1 MQGKPGISW
10 PIGVEHKEPNN
21 DVYYFGDDATGEGI
35 VDWIRM
41 QLNPPSPQAAIDCAK
56 TELEEAITKHM
67 LRKAGVKMAD
77 LNEQKSRGEVW
88 GRRPHWETTADTTGW
103 APSTQLTVHLKG
115 EARGPAADRL
125 MTLCAIYTS
134 EELMRILPTVA
145 EARLKLTP
153 AAVPDC
159 MTPIEDLR
167 AWCEDIEAKLD
178 AAIKEGDEQIRALT
192 QATERH
198 LHDIEV
204 KQIAMQ
210 REIEQ
215 LRPHHTPPTPRFG

>member
-1 MQGKPGISW
+1 
-10 PIGVEHKEPNN
+10 
-21 DVYYFGDDATGEGI
+21 
-35 VDWIRM
+35 
-41 QLNPPSPQAAIDCAK
+41 
-56 TELEEAITKHM
+56 
-67 LRKAGVKMAD
+67 MAD
-77 LNEQKSRGEVW
+77 LNETTYPSYISKGDSMHPRD
-88 GRRPHWETTADTTGW
+88 GRQHDPHWETKADTTGW
-103 APSTQLTVHLKG
+103 RPSLQLTVHL
-115 EARGPAADRL
+115 RGDDPAAARDRL
-125 MTLCAIYTS
+125 MTLCAVFTS
-134 EELMRILPTVA
+134 DELMQILPTVD

-153 AAVPDC
+153 TAVPDC
-159 MTPIEDLR
+159 MTPIGDLR

>member
-1 MQGKPGISW
+1 MTDF
-10 PIGVEHKEPNN
+10 EHNW
-21 DVYYFGDDATGEGI
+21 TT
-35 VDWIRM
+35 R
-41 QLNPPSPQAAIDCAK
+41 SRR
-56 TELEEAITKHM
+56 ITS
-67 LRKAGVKMAD
+67 
-77 LNEQKSRGEVW
+77 EQK
-88 GRRPHWETTADTTGW
+88 PHWETTADTTGW

-153 AAVPDC
+153 SAEPDC
-159 MTPIEDLR
+159 MTPIGDLR
-167 AWCEDIEAKLD
+167 QWCADIEANLD
-178 AAIKEGDEQIRALT
+178 AAIREGDEQVASIRSSITNLA
-192 QATERH
+192 QATEQH
-198 LHDIEV
+198 LHGLER